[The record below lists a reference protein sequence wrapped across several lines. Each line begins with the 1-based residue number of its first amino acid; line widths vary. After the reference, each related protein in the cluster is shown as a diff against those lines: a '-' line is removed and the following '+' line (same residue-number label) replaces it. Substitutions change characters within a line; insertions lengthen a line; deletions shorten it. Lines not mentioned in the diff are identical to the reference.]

1 MKITIVQ
8 NDILWCNQSGNF
20 ESFSRMLGCSP
31 SSDLYVLPEM
41 FSTGFVT
48 EPEGVA
54 ENDPFPSLAWMRSKA
69 ASLGGAVAGSVA
81 VRQADGSFR
90 NRFYFVRPDGTF
102 DFYDKKH
109 LFTYGGEHLR
119 YTSGGS
125 RTIVEWRGARFLLT
139 VCYDLRF
146 PMWCRN
152 RDEYDVML
160 CVASWPSPRSG
171 AWKALAAAR
180 AIENQCYVAAVNR
193 VGSDPSCVYQGDSM
207 VIDPYGAA
215 VAACPVGEA
224 SVATATLDLDSLKA
238 FREKFPVLKD
248 ALYYKDWNENL

>member
-20 ESFSRMLGCSP
+20 ESFSRMLDGSP

-48 EPEGVA
+48 EPDGVA
-54 ENDPFPSLAWMRSKA
+54 ENDPSPSLEWMRSKA
-69 ASLGGAVAGSVA
+69 ASLSGAVAGSVA
-81 VRQADGSFR
+81 LRSADGSFR

-102 DFYDKKH
+102 DFYDKRH

-125 RTIVEWRGARFLLT
+125 RTIARWRGVRFLLT

-160 CVASWPSPRSG
+160 CVASWPAPRSG
-171 AWKALAAAR
+171 AWKTLAAAR

-207 VIDPYGAA
+207 IIDPYGSAI
-215 VAACPVGEA
+215 AACRVGEA
-224 SVATATLDLDSLKA
+224 STATAQLDPDSLKT
-238 FREKFPVLKD
+238 FRDKFPVLKD
-248 ALYYKDWNENL
+248 TLYYKDWNENL